1 MFWLEKVS
9 AACEMELETVV
20 AKPSMLA
27 AAVLPA
33 MAAAPKELMADWMS
47 TLEMENML
55 LCSPAGMPM
64 RRIIESERRS
74 MRVFFGSK
82 RTSPWL
88 VMRLASTSAAL
99 MVSLTTVAM
108 ATPATPSLSPATSAT
123 LRTTLTRPLT
133 VR

>member
-1 MFWLEKVS
+1 
-9 AACEMELETVV
+9 
-20 AKPSMLA
+20 
-27 AAVLPA
+27 
-33 MAAAPKELMADWMS
+33 
-47 TLEMENML
+47 
-55 LCSPAGMPM
+55 M

-82 RTSPWL
+82 RTSLWL

-123 LRTTLTRPLT
+123 LRTTLQSPLT